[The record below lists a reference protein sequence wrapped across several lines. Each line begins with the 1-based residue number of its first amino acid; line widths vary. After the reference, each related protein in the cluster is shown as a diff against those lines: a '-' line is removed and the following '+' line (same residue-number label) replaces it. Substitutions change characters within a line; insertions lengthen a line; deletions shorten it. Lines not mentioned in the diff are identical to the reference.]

1 MRTPLAAAIVIWSL
15 AAAVAAQAP
24 APSIWDG
31 VYGAAQ
37 AERGRTVYLNA
48 CIRCHGADLAGTTAP
63 ALKGDRFFA
72 TWGGDSVSRLF
83 EKIRDT
89 MPPNF
94 STTLDDSAKLDIV
107 AFILQTNGYP
117 AGRDLASG
125 NALAA
130 IQILR
135 RGEQP
140 EVQNFALVQA
150 VGCLSRGENNRWV
163 LQRSSSP
170 AATTESAPTEAALT
184 AAASVPLGTGS
195 FVLLSAA
202 PFNPAASEGRKV
214 EARGL
219 IYQESGDSLLTL
231 TSLRNVGSCP

>member
-1 MRTPLAAAIVIWSL
+1 MRALLSVAVGAWALT
-15 AAAVAAQAP
+15 AAVAAQAP
-24 APSIWDG
+24 PPSIWQG
-31 VYGAAQ
+31 VYSAAQ
-37 AERGRTVYLNA
+37 AERGRTAFMSA

-72 TWGGDSVSRLF
+72 SWGGDSVSRLF

-94 STTLDDSAKLDIV
+94 GSSLDESVKLDIV

-117 AGRDLASG
+117 AGTDLPSGTALAS
-125 NALAA
+125 

-135 RGEQP
+135 RGEQAK
-140 EVQNFALVQA
+140 VQNFALVQA
-150 VGCLSRGENNRWV
+150 VGCLAREDNRWM
-163 LQRSSSP
+163 LRSSSSP
-170 AATTESAPTEAALT
+170 VTTTESVPSDAALA
-184 AAASVPLGTGS
+184 AAASTPLGTGS
-195 FVLLSAA
+195 FVLLSAL

-219 IYQESGDSLLTL
+219 IYQETGDSLLTV
-231 TSLRNVGSCP
+231 TSLKNVGACS